1 MKAYLTIMTIFIS
14 LAGIANAKGEVAFT
28 NAKGEVATEITQQE
42 QFEDILKQVKKDA
55 EGK

>member
-14 LAGIANAKGEVAFT
+14 LAGIANAKDNIAFI
-28 NAKGEVATEITQQE
+28 NAKGEVAIEVSQQE
-42 QFEDILKQVKKDA
+42 QFEDILKQIKKDA